1 MALLQLNEPKWVR
14 SHAPSEVT
22 GRSYARVRDQNSD
35 MLEEGANLQ
44 CVGGEALP
52 RWYAVW
58 TRSRHEKS
66 VSDHLSRKDL
76 ETFLPLYST
85 IRRWKNGDHRVEM
98 PLFPGY
104 TFVRMRLEDHLQVL
118 KVAGVV
124 RLVGFGSMP
133 TPLEDGQVES
143 LRRAL
148 GAGVKA
154 EPHPYLTAGRRV
166 RITAGPLAGREG
178 LLVRWKSALRVVLS
192 VDLIQRSILVDTE
205 AQALEPVADLL

>member
-1 MALLQLNEPKWVR
+1 MLKAADFR
-14 SHAPSEVT
+14 SVA
-22 GRSYARVRDQNSD
+22 A
-35 MLEEGANLQ
+35 
-44 CVGGEALP
+44 EAVP

-66 VSDHLSRKDL
+66 VSDHLGRRDL

-104 TFVRMRLEDHLQVL
+104 TFVRIRLEDHLQVL

-124 RLVGFGSMP
+124 RLVGFGSAP
-133 TPLEDGQVES
+133 TALEDAEVES

-148 GAGVKA
+148 GAGIKA
-154 EPHPYLTAGRRV
+154 EPHPYLTVGRHV

-192 VDLIQRSILVDTE
+192 VDLIQRSILVDLNATL
-205 AQALEPVADLL
+205 LEPAQT

>member
-1 MALLQLNEPKWVR
+1 MGM
-14 SHAPSEVT
+14 S
-22 GRSYARVRDQNSD
+22 QNSE
-35 MLEEGANLQ
+35 MFERTGFLSAGGQALQ
-44 CVGGEALP
+44 

-66 VSDHLSRKDL
+66 VSDRLDRKDV

-98 PLFPGY
+98 PLFAGY
-104 TFVRMRLEDHLQVL
+104 TFVRIRLEDHLQVL

-124 RLVGFGSMP
+124 RLVGFGNAP
-133 TPLEDGQVES
+133 APLEDAEVES

-148 GAGVKA
+148 GAGIKA

-166 RITAGPLAGREG
+166 RITAGPLAGRVG
-178 LLVRWKSALRVVLS
+178 LLVRWKNAVRVVLS
-192 VDLIQRSILVDTE
+192 VDLIQRSIMVDTE
-205 AQALEPVADLL
+205 ADALEIVA

>member
-1 MALLQLNEPKWVR
+1 MSQLNERERVR
-14 SHAPSEVT
+14 SRVAREVT
-22 GRSYARVRDQNSD
+22 GRSYVPVMSQSSQ
-35 MLEEGANLQ
+35 MLETTHPRLVAEKDA
-44 CVGGEALP
+44 

-66 VSDHLSRKDL
+66 VSDHLGRKDL
-76 ETFLPLYST
+76 ETFLPLYPT

-104 TFVRMRLEDHLQVL
+104 TFVRIQLGDHLQVL

-124 RLVGFGSMP
+124 RLVGFGSAP
-133 TPLEDGQVES
+133 TALDDAEVEG

-148 GAGVKA
+148 GAGLKA
-154 EPHPYLTAGRRV
+154 EPHPYLTIGRRA
-166 RITAGPLAGREG
+166 RITAGPLAGRVG
-178 LLVRWKSALRVVLS
+178 VLVRWKNTVRVVLS

-205 AQALEPVADLL
+205 AHVLEPTA